1 VRGKRGRAGRVRMIL
16 ADVDGTLTDGT
27 VTPLPEGEEVKSFN
41 TKDGLGVMIAQL
53 AGLKVGLITGKRSK
67 GLEARARRLKIDEL
81 YQGVIDKRP
90 AFEEIL
96 ARNALSAEEVA
107 FIGDDLNDLPLLSA
121 CGLSAAPADAVADV
135 RKRVHLVCRRRGG
148 EGAFR
153 ELVDFII
160 GAQHKWDLVRDRFG
174 ELFERKV

>member
-1 VRGKRGRAGRVRMIL
+1 MGNRGRAGRVRMIL
-16 ADVDGTLTDGT
+16 ADVDGTLTDGS
-27 VTPLPEGEEVKSFN
+27 VTPLPEGEELKSYN

-53 AGLKVGLITGKRSK
+53 AGLKVGLITGKSSK
-67 GLEARARRLKIDEL
+67 ALEGRAGRLNIDEL

-90 AFEEIL
+90 AFDEIL
-96 ARNALSAEEVA
+96 SRHGLSADEVA

-121 CGLSAAPADAVADV
+121 CGLSAAPADAVDAV
-135 RKRVHLVCRRRGG
+135 RRSVHLVCRRRGG

-160 GAQHKWDLVRDRFG
+160 GAQKKWDLVRSRFG
-174 ELFERKV
+174 ELFERKI